1 MAASTKT
8 VHLPGAGTLELQ
20 QSLTGHK
27 ARGGGPGGVTWPGG
41 ESLASWLAAQRCED
55 ASVPIDA
62 EVSTAL
68 STGSVSSVVELGCGT
83 GAVGLALAKLGVPL
97 VVATDGDENTCTLCA
112 GNAQRAGLPA
122 VTCCQLEWGDA
133 APAQLEAALGHVGRA
148 GGQCAQWIVAGDV
161 VYHPQ
166 SSLELEVTLRQ
177 LILRGGC
184 SLVIISWCERGQQA
198 EQFLWRLSDLG
209 TVRTAF
215 RERDSRFSFTTRR
228 QGRLMQRE
236 VEHGISL
243 LSIDG
248 RGAAASTMSQLRQR
262 WRIQWA
268 RANCAMAACIRR
280 CRSAEQVRL
289 QDR

>member
-1 MAASTKT
+1 MTARRPAAGREPRCVGGSANSQ
-8 VHLPGAGTLELQ
+8 LPSRSRPL
-20 QSLTGHK
+20 S
-27 ARGGGPGGVTWPGG
+27 
-41 ESLASWLAAQRCED
+41 
-55 ASVPIDA
+55 
-62 EVSTAL
+62 
-68 STGSVSSVVELGCGT
+68 STGSAATE
-83 GAVGLALAKLGVPL
+83 AID
-97 VVATDGDENTCTLCA
+97 VAFYEAHGY
-112 GNAQRAGLPA
+112 LPA

-215 RERDSRFSFTTRR
+215 RERDSRFSFMTRR